1 MEESLSSIIINTPS
15 NTLNSN
21 QETAVKEICSFI
33 SDKKN
38 ESIFVLKGYA
48 GTGKTFIISN
58 VVKNLWKIK
67 KSVILLAPTGRS
79 AKVLSGYC
87 EKEAFTIHK
96 EIFYAKSNFSGNL
109 DFSLKVNKH
118 KNTLFIVDEASM
130 IGTNRSEGIGL
141 FSQSLLDN
149 IIQYVYSG
157 FKCKLLIVGDSA
169 QLPPI
174 KSKISYSLNDEYL
187 EKEYDK
193 KIESVELTDVVRQDL
208 NSGVLSYATS
218 IRNKIES
225 NLFDNINFK
234 ISGFKDLIRVED
246 GEDLMNLLND
256 SYNSYGI
263 EETAVIVRSNKRAN
277 IYNKNIR
284 ERILMNENI
293 ITVGD
298 LLMVVKNNYH
308 WLNNKRDLGFIANGD
323 IIKIEEIFSIKK
335 LYGYRFA
342 EVKITMVDY
351 PKIKSFETVLI
362 LDTLDINTS
371 SLEYSETTNLYQ
383 EILKDYM
390 DIKTKYKRHLSV
402 KKNKYFNALQV
413 KFAYSF
419 TCHKSQGGQW
429 DSIFLE
435 FPYLPNGMDEDF
447 FRWLYTAM
455 TRAKNKL
462 HLIGFSEEFFD
473 L

>member
-1 MEESLSSIIINTPS
+1 MESLSSIIIHNLSSTI
-15 NTLNSN
+15 NRK
-21 QETAVKEICSFI
+21 QELAVEQICTFI

-38 ESIFVLKGYA
+38 KSIFVLKGYA

-96 EIFYAKSNFSGNL
+96 EIFYTKNNYSGNL

-118 KNTLFIVDEASM
+118 KDTLFIVDEASM
-130 IGTNRSEGIGL
+130 IGTNRSEGVGL

-149 IIQYVYSG
+149 VIKYVYSG

-174 KSKISYSLNDEYL
+174 KSNLSYSLNDEYL
-187 EKEYDK
+187 SKEYDK
-193 KIESVELTDVVRQDL
+193 NIYSVELDQVVRQDV
-208 NSGVLSYATS
+208 NSGILSYATS
-218 IRNKIES
+218 IREKIE
-225 NLFDNINFK
+225 LKEFHDIKFK
-234 ISGFKDLIRVED
+234 LNGFSDLIRVED

-256 SYNSYGI
+256 SYNKYGA
-263 EETAVIVRSNKRAN
+263 EQTAVIVRSNKRAN

-284 ERILMNENI
+284 ERILLNENI

-323 IIKIEEIFSIKK
+323 IIKIEEIHSIKK
-335 LYGYRFA
+335 LYGFNFA
-342 EVKITMVDY
+342 EVKISMVDY
-351 PKIKSFETVLI
+351 PKLNAFDTVLI
-362 LDTLDINTS
+362 LDTLEINTPSLQFS
-371 SLEYSETTNLYQ
+371 STTNLYQ

-429 DSIFLE
+429 DSVFLE
-435 FPYLPNGMDEDF
+435 FPYLPNGLDEDF

-462 HLIGFSEEFFD
+462 HLIGFNQDFFD
-473 L
+473 

>member
-1 MEESLSSIIINTPS
+1 MESLSSIIIHNLSSTI
-15 NTLNSN
+15 NRKQQL
-21 QETAVKEICSFI
+21 AVEQICTFI

-38 ESIFVLKGYA
+38 KSIFVLKGYA

-96 EIFYAKSNFSGNL
+96 EIFYTKNNYSGSL

-118 KNTLFIVDEASM
+118 KDTLFIVDEASM
-130 IGTNRSEGIGL
+130 IGTNRSEGVGL

-149 IIQYVYSG
+149 VIKYVYSG

-174 KSKISYSLNDEYL
+174 KSNLSYSLNDEYL
-187 EKEYDK
+187 SKEYDK
-193 KIESVELTDVVRQDL
+193 NIYSVELDQVVRQDV
-208 NSGVLSYATS
+208 NSGILSYATS
-218 IRNKIES
+218 IREKIE
-225 NLFDNINFK
+225 LKEFHDIKFK
-234 ISGFKDLIRVED
+234 LNGFSDLIRVED

-256 SYNSYGI
+256 SYNKYGA
-263 EETAVIVRSNKRAN
+263 EQTAVIVRSNKRAN

-284 ERILMNENI
+284 ERILLNENI

-323 IIKIEEIFSIKK
+323 IIKIEEIHSIKK
-335 LYGYRFA
+335 LYGFNFA
-342 EVKITMVDY
+342 EVKISMVDY
-351 PKIKSFETVLI
+351 PKLNAFDTVLI
-362 LDTLDINTS
+362 LDTLEINTPSLQFS
-371 SLEYSETTNLYQ
+371 STTNLYQ

-429 DSIFLE
+429 DSVFLE
-435 FPYLPNGMDEDF
+435 FPYLPNGLDEDF

-462 HLIGFSEEFFD
+462 NLIGFNQDFFD
-473 L
+473 

>member
-1 MEESLSSIIINTPS
+1 MESLSSIIIHNLSSTI
-15 NTLNSN
+15 NRKQQL
-21 QETAVKEICSFI
+21 AVEQICTFI

-38 ESIFVLKGYA
+38 KSIFVLKGYA

-96 EIFYAKSNFSGNL
+96 EIFYTKNNYSGSL

-118 KNTLFIVDEASM
+118 KDTLFIVDEASM
-130 IGTNRSEGIGL
+130 IGTNRSEGVGL

-149 IIQYVYSG
+149 VIKYVYSG

-174 KSKISYSLNDEYL
+174 KSNLSYSLNDEYL
-187 EKEYDK
+187 SKEYDK
-193 KIESVELTDVVRQDL
+193 NIYSVELDQVVRQDV
-208 NSGVLSYATS
+208 NSGILSYATS
-218 IRNKIES
+218 IREKIE
-225 NLFDNINFK
+225 LKEFHDIKFK
-234 ISGFKDLIRVED
+234 LNGFSDLIRVED

-256 SYNSYGI
+256 SYNKYGA
-263 EETAVIVRSNKRAN
+263 EQTAVIVRSNKRAN

-284 ERILMNENI
+284 ERILLNENI

-323 IIKIEEIFSIKK
+323 IVKIEEIHSIKK
-335 LYGYRFA
+335 LYGFNFA
-342 EVKITMVDY
+342 EVKISMVDY
-351 PKIKSFETVLI
+351 PKLNAFDTVLI
-362 LDTLDINTS
+362 LDTLEINTPSLQFS
-371 SLEYSETTNLYQ
+371 STTNLYQ

-429 DSIFLE
+429 DSVFLE

-462 HLIGFSEEFFD
+462 HLIGFNQDFFD
-473 L
+473 